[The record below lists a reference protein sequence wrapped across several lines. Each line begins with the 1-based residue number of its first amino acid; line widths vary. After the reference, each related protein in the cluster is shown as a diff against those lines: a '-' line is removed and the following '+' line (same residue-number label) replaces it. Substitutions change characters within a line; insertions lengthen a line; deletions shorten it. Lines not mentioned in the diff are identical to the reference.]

1 MTRRDFFRKLQHEH
15 KLMLVAPSQEI
26 SGTYLAKSDSFLESA
41 RILREAEHL
50 EEAVSMAYYSMY
62 HAMTALLFRS
72 GIRCENHAG
81 AIMLLEELF
90 GMDISAL
97 DEAKRL
103 RVDTQYYVD
112 RTLTLEDLVE
122 LIRVAGDFH
131 DLIHDRI
138 DRITGEE
145 IAKVRKMLEWMIG
158 R

>member
-26 SGTYLAKSDSFLESA
+26 SGSYLAKSDSFLESA

-131 DLIHDRI
+131 DLVHDRI

-145 IAKVRKMLEWMIG
+145 IARVRKTLERMIG
-158 R
+158 K

>member
-26 SGTYLAKSDSFLESA
+26 SGSYLAKSDSFLDSA
-41 RILREAEHL
+41 RILREAEHP

-62 HAMTALLFRS
+62 HAMTALLFRA

-97 DEAKRL
+97 DDAKRM

-112 RTLTLEDLVE
+112 RTITLEDVEE
-122 LIRVAGDFH
+122 LIRVADDFH

-145 IAKVRKMLEWMIG
+145 IARVRKALERMIG

>member
-26 SGTYLAKSDSFLESA
+26 SGSYLAKSDSFLESA

-90 GMDISAL
+90 CMDISAL
-97 DEAKRL
+97 DEAKRM

-112 RTLTLEDLVE
+112 RTLTLEDLEE

-131 DLIHDRI
+131 DLVHDRI

-145 IAKVRKMLEWMIG
+145 IARVRKTLERMIG
-158 R
+158 K

>member
-1 MTRRDFFRKLQHEH
+1 MTQRDFLRNLRREH
-15 KLMLVAPSQEI
+15 KLMLVAPSPEI
-26 SGTYLAKSDSFLESA
+26 AGSYLAKSDSFLDSA

-62 HAMTALLFRS
+62 HAMTALLIRA

-97 DEAKRL
+97 DDAKRM

-112 RTLTLEDLVE
+112 RTITLEDVEE

-131 DLIHDRI
+131 DLVHDRI
-138 DRITGEE
+138 DRITGDE
-145 IAKVRKMLEWMIG
+145 IARVRKMMERILK
-158 R
+158 

>member
-1 MTRRDFFRKLQHEH
+1 
-15 KLMLVAPSQEI
+15 
-26 SGTYLAKSDSFLESA
+26 
-41 RILREAEHL
+41 
-50 EEAVSMAYYSMY
+50 MAYYSMY
-62 HAMTALLFRS
+62 HAMTALLFRA

-97 DEAKRL
+97 DEAKRM

-112 RTLTLEDLVE
+112 RALTMEDVEE

-131 DLIHDRI
+131 DRVHDRI
-138 DRITGEE
+138 DRITMEE
-145 IAKVRKMLEWMIG
+145 ITKVLKMLEWMIG

>member
-15 KLMLVAPSQEI
+15 RLMLVAPSQEI
-26 SGTYLAKSDSFLESA
+26 AGSYLAKSDSFLDSA
-41 RILREAEHL
+41 RILREAEHF

-62 HAMTALLFRS
+62 HAMTALLSRA

-81 AIMLLEELF
+81 GIMLLEELF

-97 DEAKRL
+97 DEAKRM

-112 RTLTLEDLVE
+112 RSLTLEDLEE
-122 LIRVAGDFH
+122 LIRVADDFH
-131 DLIHDRI
+131 DLVHDRI

-145 IAKVRKMLEWMIG
+145 ITRVRKVLERMIG

>member
-1 MTRRDFFRKLQHEH
+1 MTRQDFFRKLQHEH
-15 KLMLVAPSQEI
+15 RLILVVPSMEI
-26 SGTYLAKSDSFLESA
+26 AGSYLAKSDSFLDSA

-62 HAMTALLFRS
+62 HAMTALLFRT

-81 AIMLLEELF
+81 AIMLLDELF

-97 DEAKRL
+97 DDAKRM

-112 RTLTLEDLVE
+112 RTISMEDVEE

-131 DLIHDRI
+131 DLVHDRI
-138 DRITGEE
+138 DRITGDE
-145 IAKVRKMLEWMIG
+145 IARVRKAMG
-158 R
+158 RILR

>member
-26 SGTYLAKSDSFLESA
+26 SGSYLAKSDSFLESA

-97 DEAKRL
+97 DEAKRM

-131 DLIHDRI
+131 DLVHDRI

-145 IAKVRKMLEWMIG
+145 IARVRKTLERMIG
-158 R
+158 K